1 MYNFLCC
8 ILDVVFN
15 FMLFT
20 GDTLFIGGCGKFFEG
35 TGETM
40 YSALITI
47 LSKLPGNT
55 VCAHLLVIYI
65 LLLRKMCHCYNAT
78 VIVELFNLMSAI
90 CEPILHFKV
99 DNRNNTVLQH
109 IIMRGTQS
117 LWNYLIIAFK
127 GG

>member
-1 MYNFLCC
+1 MLCLI
-8 ILDVVFN
+8 IL
-15 FMLFT
+15 LFT

-65 LLLRKMCHCYNAT
+65 LLLRKICHCYNAT
-78 VIVELFNLMSAI
+78 VIVTVELFNLMSAI
-90 CEPILHFKV
+90 CKPILHFIV
-99 DNRNNTVLQH
+99 DNRNNSVLQC
-109 IIMRGTQS
+109 IIMPGTQS
-117 LWNYLIIAFK
+117 
-127 GG
+127 

>member
-1 MYNFLCC
+1 MLCLINF
-8 ILDVVFN
+8 
-15 FMLFT
+15 LFT

-65 LLLRKMCHCYNAT
+65 LLLRIICHCYNAT

-99 DNRNNTVLQH
+99 DISSMNNTVLQH
-109 IIMRGTQS
+109 IIMPGTQS
-117 LWNYLIIAFK
+117 
-127 GG
+127 